1 MNEILK
7 ISAKN
12 LGILALKDHCPR
24 CFYLKLKMGFRIPYQ
39 IFPGI
44 FSTIDSYSKK
54 ITWSHF
60 AKHDKAPAWFG
71 KIGKCRRVIP
81 VPHHSKFY
89 YIDEQLGF
97 RLTGLPDEI
106 VELED
111 GTYVIIDYKTSRYT
125 NNQDHLLP
133 IYKVQL
139 NGYAHIFQKLGM
151 GKVSGI
157 YLLYYEP
164 QGQAPVERD
173 VDELIRQD
181 GFVMPFTAH
190 LKRLELNP
198 EGIVNPLLK
207 RVRKI
212 WDKGQV
218 PQANEGC
225 KDCQMLEQM
234 MKLRK

>member
-1 MNEILK
+1 MVK

-12 LGILALKDHCPR
+12 LGTLALKDHCPR
-24 CFYLKLKMGFRIPYQ
+24 CFYMKLKMGFRIPYQ

-60 AKHDKAPAWFG
+60 AKYNKAPEWFA

-89 YIDEQLGF
+89 YVDERLGIK
-97 RLTGLPDEI
+97 LTGLPDEI
-106 VELED
+106 IELED
-111 GTYVIIDYKTSRYT
+111 GTFVIIDYKTSRYT
-125 NNQDHLLP
+125 NTQDQLLP

-164 QGQAPVERD
+164 QGDAPVDQD
-173 VDELIRQD
+173 VDGLIRQD
-181 GFVMPFTAH
+181 GFVMPFKAH
-190 LKRLELNP
+190 LKKLELNP
-198 EGIVNPLLK
+198 DGVVNALMK
-207 RVRKI
+207 QVRKI
-212 WDKGQV
+212 WDKGQL
-218 PQANEGC
+218 PQVKEGC
-225 KDCQMLEQM
+225 KDCQLLGKM
-234 MKLRK
+234 MKLSQ